1 MATLIPGLSKSTPL
15 FEQRLKLE
23 INFLLDFVL
32 LYPLIWLFLCRIL
45 LIIIKV
51 LLIGGQIIENASISC
66 DSPIHARTLA
76 PLC

>member
-23 INFLLDFVL
+23 INLLDFVL